1 MKRPKVFIIQI
12 PMWLILSFGLII
24 PCLRSL
30 RNGLP
35 EEGAISAL
43 NGILIVFPI
52 LIGMKLITLL
62 LINKIVFVMPRFRKQ
77 TEEWV
82 KQTPG
87 RQGYKESQKQLIKA
101 SLIVVPLCVL
111 LVIIGINI

>member
-1 MKRPKVFIIQI
+1 
-12 PMWLILSFGLII
+12 LA
-24 PCLRSL
+24 SL
-30 RNGLP
+30 RNSLP
-35 EEGAISAL
+35 EGVAISAL

-62 LINKIVFVMPRFRKQ
+62 LINKIVFAMPQFRKQ

-87 RQGYKESQKQLIKA
+87 RQAYKESQKQLIKA
-101 SLIVVPLCVL
+101 SIIVVPICVV
-111 LVIIGINI
+111 LVIIGMNI